1 MNKEVQKAITT
12 LNEKEAKSRE
22 AIEKAAA
29 EVKATNDKLSE
40 LRAALEKARDRDEFI
55 KLSGEIRDN
64 EAALEFCKKKEK
76 EARANALSAEEYASI
91 KATAKDAFEKAAAE
105 HRKAITAEID
115 KLEKLF
121 AAYDE
126 DTETLRNLLKKA
138 ATLANMN
145 DESGIVNAPL
155 FDVLKAGK
163 EGNML
168 YMNVMHA
175 FTRYKSANMMMQHA
189 AIMAGGSK

>member
-40 LRAALEKARDRDEFI
+40 LRAALDKASDRDEFI

-64 EAALEFCKKKEK
+64 EAALKFCQKKEK
-76 EARANALSAEEYASI
+76 EARACALSAEEYESI

-105 HRKAITAEID
+105 HRKVIKAEID

-121 AAYDE
+121 TAYDE
-126 DTETLRNLLKKA
+126 DAETIRDLLNNA
-138 ATLANMN
+138 ARLANN
-145 DESGIVNAPL
+145 GSVYNPTSTPL
-155 FDVLKAGK
+155 FDAVK
-163 EGNML
+163 EDKTF
-168 YMNVMHA
+168 YPHVMRA
-175 FTRYKSANMMMQHA
+175 YRAYQTATVMMKHA
-189 AIMAGGSK
+189 AIMAGGAK